1 MPMRYMCRRLFK
13 LKVKSENLKVE
24 TDIKYRCY
32 QFSLSVVKFLKSGNW
47 DSLSMVIVK
56 QLMRSA
62 SSVGAN
68 VIEARNSSSR
78 LEFKR
83 YYEIA
88 LKSCNESKYWIC
100 LLRDGFDK
108 KEDNLEKILKEAD
121 EISKI
126 LAASVIKLKQTNKE
140 NDMLKN
146 GKDKK

>member
-1 MPMRYMCRRLFK
+1 MEK
-13 LKVKSENLKVE
+13 E
-24 TDIKYRCY
+24 IKHRCY
-32 QFSLSVVKFLKSGNW
+32 EFSLSVVRFLKIEKW
-47 DSLSMVIVK
+47 DHLSLVIVK

-68 VIEARNSSSR
+68 VVEAKNSSSR

-108 KEDNLEKILKEAD
+108 RNEVLGNILKEAN

-126 LAASVIKLKQTNKE
+126 LAASILKLKQPKSE
-140 NDMLKN
+140 GDQSRK
-146 GKDKK
+146 

>member
-1 MPMRYMCRRLFK
+1 
-13 LKVKSENLKVE
+13 
-24 TDIKYRCY
+24 
-32 QFSLSVVKFLKSGNW
+32 
-47 DSLSMVIVK
+47 MVIVK

-68 VIEARNSSSR
+68 VVEAKNSSSR
-78 LEFKR
+78 VEFKR

-108 KEDNLEKILKEAD
+108 KGNELSEILKEAN

-126 LAASVIKLKQTNKE
+126 LAVSIIKLKKVKSETELEK
-140 NDMLKN
+140 
-146 GKDKK
+146 

>member
-1 MPMRYMCRRLFK
+1 MYLFNS
-13 LKVKSENLKVE
+13 KVKSEKLKVE
-24 TDIKYRCY
+24 KEIKYRCY
-32 QFSLSVVKFLKSGNW
+32 QFSLSVIRFLRAGKW
-47 DSLSMVIVK
+47 DSLSLVIVK

-68 VIEARNSSSR
+68 VIEAKNSSTR

-108 KEDNLEKILKEAD
+108 R
-121 EISKI
+121 
-126 LAASVIKLKQTNKE
+126 T
-140 NDMLKN
+140 KN
-146 GKDKK
+146 